1 MDIFKTLFRTLMA
14 SLLSLVV
21 PALGQDHGTTSP
33 QMAQSAPAGNESPA
47 TGAGIVF
54 SSRDLETIRGYYQRL
69 FSQQSYRAPA
79 GAVPPEFDFRVE
91 RDGILSRQFER
102 RLTPFPPEL
111 DGRLP
116 GLPPNYPRGSAIGW
130 MTTGGYMYLR
140 SLALLA
146 LGSIAL
152 GQQVTS
158 TSSPSIPAQVPSN
171 ATGARPPGPTLR
183 PPVNGL
189 GPRDPVITIQGLC
202 DTPAVSKTAKRA
214 SDKVAE
220 CKTVITRAQFE
231 LLASALQPDLSPA
244 MKRKLGEL
252 YPTMIIMSHTAQKR
266 GYENSREFKELLE
279 FSRIQILS
287 AQLNRAVQ
295 REAETVPPADTE
307 KYYKDNPAA
316 FEQVTLQRIFVPKG
330 KVAQHANDRA
340 SDGAVREAEKTDD
353 SVRKEAEALQARA
366 LAGEEFDKLQKE
378 AFEVAGVTAPA
389 ASTNVVKLTA
399 GELSPTERPLLDLK
413 PGDVSHVLTQG
424 NGYFIYK
431 LLAKE
436 KKPLDQA
443 REEINSKLAHQ
454 RFQNTM
460 DQLHKSFET
469 TLSEAYFESEPT
481 QTGASRPMPVP
492 LPQGGMVP
500 ATSPS
505 AVGAA
510 TRSAVPVKSPAD
522 PNALLHE
529 SNGGKPDARLPAEP
543 PK

>member
-1 MDIFKTLFRTLMA
+1 
-14 SLLSLVV
+14 
-21 PALGQDHGTTSP
+21 
-33 QMAQSAPAGNESPA
+33 
-47 TGAGIVF
+47 
-54 SSRDLETIRGYYQRL
+54 
-69 FSQQSYRAPA
+69 
-79 GAVPPEFDFRVE
+79 
-91 RDGILSRQFER
+91 
-102 RLTPFPPEL
+102 
-111 DGRLP
+111 
-116 GLPPNYPRGSAIGW
+116 
-130 MTTGGYMYLR
+130 MYLR

-266 GYENSREFKELLE
+266 GYEDSREFKELLE

-295 REAETVPPADTE
+295 REAETVPPADIE
-307 KYYKDNPAA
+307 KYYTDNPAA

-330 KVAQHANDRA
+330 KVTQHANDRA
-340 SDGAVREAEKTDD
+340 DAGAREAEKTDD
-353 SVRKEAEALQARA
+353 SVKKEAEALQARA
-366 LAGEEFDKLQKE
+366 VVGEEFEKLQKE
-378 AFEVAGVTAPA
+378 AFEVAGVTPPA
-389 ASTNVVKLTA
+389 ASTNVVTLTA
-399 GELSPTERPLLDLK
+399 GEVSPTERPLLDLK
-413 PGDVSHVLTQG
+413 PGEVSHVLTQG

-431 LLAKE
+431 LVAKE
-436 KKPLDQA
+436 KQPLDQA

-481 QTGASRPMPVP
+481 QTGASRPLPVP
-492 LPQGGMVP
+492 RPVPQGGMVP
-500 ATSPS
+500 ATSPR
-505 AVGAA
+505 AVAA
-510 TRSAVPVKSPAD
+510 SPRPAVPVKRPAA
-522 PNALLHE
+522 PNAQLRE
-529 SNGGKPDARLPAEP
+529 SNGGKPDARPPAEP
-543 PK
+543 AK